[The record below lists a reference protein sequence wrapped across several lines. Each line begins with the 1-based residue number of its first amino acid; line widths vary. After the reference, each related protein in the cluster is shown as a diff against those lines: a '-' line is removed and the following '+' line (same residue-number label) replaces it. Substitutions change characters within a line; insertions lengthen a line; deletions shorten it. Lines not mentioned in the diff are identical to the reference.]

1 VVDPLPPEL
10 REAMNLIDLI
20 REHANESAIAGDF
33 AAVASTLND
42 LTRTYR
48 VGKVG
53 GKESLQAIVATGED
67 PNQVIG
73 TMRAVPMASVL
84 LDTLISSGVDWA
96 DPVTDLIMSGLVSK
110 GLIKQSVADAVRS
123 LSERI
128 EPVFAEPV
136 TAEQCKAEWQS
147 HISEQARNTLREA
160 VAQRSAA
167 VTQHINESAEVPT
180 LSDVLAMLGA
190 K

>member
-1 VVDPLPPEL
+1 
-10 REAMNLIDLI
+10 MSLIDLI
-20 REHANESAIAGDF
+20 REHANESAIAGNF
-33 AAVASTLND
+33 AAVAATLSN

-96 DPVTDLIMSGLVSK
+96 DPVTDLIMSGLVQA
-110 GLIKQSVADAVRS
+110 GLIKQSVATAVRQ
-123 LSERI
+123 LSERE
-128 EPVFAEPV
+128 EPLMDTPV
-136 TAEQCKAEWQS
+136 TAEQCKLAWNQDTLQSEWVACLNEHVNPALVSGDKSQLVAS
-147 HISEQARNTLREA
+147 LRDSINRLE
-160 VAQRSAA
+160 S
-167 VTQHINESAEVPT
+167 VT
-180 LSDVLAMLGA
+180 
-190 K
+190 